1 MQKSS
6 LADWFIRS
14 VSQPCARRMTEKL
27 CARIFQILA
36 ALYLSGMFFPA
47 HADTIRVAVAAN
59 VQYVFDD
66 LRRAFK
72 AESGHELQPI
82 FNSSGKLAAQILLGA
97 PFDVFLSADMALPE
111 RLYIEG
117 KAVTQPRIYA
127 QGLLVLWTTKDLD
140 LTHWQQLLTSTSIQ
154 RIAVANP
161 RLAPYG
167 EQSMKLLQTLQL
179 DQSLKAKLVFGES
192 IAQTNQY
199 IHSGVADLGLTAK
212 SVVMSAQMA
221 GQGRWISLPQD
232 AYTPIAQGAVVLAYG
247 QQHHRLAAQAFYQFM
262 FGAKAR
268 AILTQAGYA
277 VP

>member
-1 MQKSS
+1 MTVT
-6 LADWFIRS
+6 LF
-14 VSQPCARRMTEKL
+14 ARAFTILTLL
-27 CARIFQILA
+27 CLP
-36 ALYLSGMFFPA
+36 GMLWPA
-47 HADTIRVAVAAN
+47 HAETIRVAVAAN

-97 PFDVFLSADMALPE
+97 PFDVFLSADMVLPE
-111 RLYIEG
+111 RLYAEG
-117 KAVTQPRIYA
+117 KAVTQPRVYA

-140 LTHWQQLLTSTSIQ
+140 LTHWQQLLISASIQ
-154 RIAVANP
+154 RIALANP

-167 EQSMKLLQTLQL
+167 EQSMKLLHTLGV
-179 DQSLKAKLVFGES
+179 DESLKAKLVFGES

-199 IHSGVADLGLTAK
+199 IHSGVADLGFTAK
-212 SVVMSAQMA
+212 SVVISVEMA
-221 GQGRWISLPQD
+221 GQGRWISLPQE
-232 AYTPIAQGAVVLAYG
+232 AYTPIAQGAVLLAYG

-262 FGAKAR
+262 FGTKAR